1 MTKLQTISD
10 KNTKSFKIKKLL
22 VKKLNKEQ
30 FKKDNLIIVIGGD
43 GFMLQTLKKNK
54 NSKKLFYGINSG
66 NYGFL
71 MNKFSSKNIIKNL
84 SKANMVSIYP
94 LEMIVKN
101 KSNQARKSLAIN
113 EVSILRQS
121 RQAASLSIKQGSRQI
136 IKKLVSDGVLVSTPA
151 GSTAYNLSVHGPIL
165 SLHSKK
171 LSISPISAFRPR
183 RWKGKIVNDKSK
195 IIITN
200 LDPSK
205 RPISAVADNL
215 EVRNAKSITVK
226 TNNKIKEFIFQIS
239 NTEKIYLSKNS
250 EDLKFNEKIL
260 SVKLDKKIIYKEN
273 IILQSLYKAAT
284 DQNIPP
290 NTIIEFARIY
300 GFQVDFQRDIRK
312 EDKFQI
318 MYEVFI
324 DENKKIIETGEILF
338 ANLKLSGQDNSL
350 YYFDK
355 ENLEG
360 HYDKNG
366 KSVQKALMK
375 SPINGARLSS
385 SFGMRKHPIDGYNKM
400 HRGTDFAAPKGTPI
414 MASGNGIVKKA
425 GWCGGGGNCVKIRHN
440 STYETVYAHMS
451 KFARGIKN
459 GVRVK
464 QGQTIGYVGSTGK
477 STGPHLHYEVIVNG
491 KKVNSQKLK
500 LPSGKVLKGKN
511 REYFETAKIKLDV
524 LKSEKIIGLN

>member
-1 MTKLQTISD
+1 MLKKLQ
-10 KNTKSFKIKKLL
+10 SFF
-22 VKKLNKEQ
+22 
-30 FKKDNLIIVIGGD
+30 FKQLKVLGLILI
-43 GFMLQTLKKNK
+43 
-54 NSKKLFYGINSG
+54 
-66 NYGFL
+66 
-71 MNKFSSKNIIKNL
+71 
-84 SKANMVSIYP
+84 
-94 LEMIVKN
+94 
-101 KSNQARKSLAIN
+101 
-113 EVSILRQS
+113 
-121 RQAASLSIKQGSRQI
+121 
-136 IKKLVSDGVLVSTPA
+136 
-151 GSTAYNLSVHGPIL
+151 
-165 SLHSKK
+165 
-171 LSISPISAFRPR
+171 
-183 RWKGKIVNDKSK
+183 
-195 IIITN
+195 IIITIIVSMLSNHREN
-200 LDPSK
+200 LKSK
-205 RPISAVADNL
+205 NYNYFINNIYLKKTLSEIIDNL
-215 EVRNAKSITVK
+215 EPRYKKYNHKIKSGETFDKILNGYSLEKEEISAIKKSLLKKSIINKLNTNQKIQIIVDQ

-239 NTEKIYLSKNS
+239 NTEKIYLSKSS
-250 EDLKFNEKIL
+250 EESNFSKKIL
-260 SVKLDKKIIYKEN
+260 IIKLDKKIIYKEN

-290 NTIIEFARIY
+290 NIIIEFARIY

-324 DENKKIIETGEILF
+324 DKNNKVIETGEILF
-338 ANLKLSGQDNSL
+338 ANLILSGQDNSL

-355 ENLEG
+355 ENVEG

-375 SPINGARLSS
+375 TPINGARLSS
-385 SFGMRKHPIDGYNKM
+385 SYGMRKHPIDGFNKM

-440 STYETVYAHMS
+440 STYETIYAHMS
-451 KFARGIKN
+451 KFARGIKK

-477 STGPHLHYEVIVNG
+477 STGPHLHYEVVVNG

-500 LPSGKVLKGKN
+500 LPSGKILKGKN
-511 REYFETAKIKLDV
+511 RELFETNKIKLNV